1 MIICL
6 LNSHIYLLESK
17 LSQFLTGG
25 VLLSRDKEFIVLY
38 RGKDFLPAAVSSAI
52 EERRKH
58 ELGDKGKGANKN
70 FPRTVVHEHEQQT
83 SEDVCE
89 DENNSTND
97 ETFELSSEERNFKS
111 AEAAI
116 ERTHAKL
123 SEACVIDGH
132 SFHLYCLL
140 LCHPSIN

>member
-1 MIICL
+1 M
-6 LNSHIYLLESK
+6 
-17 LSQFLTGG
+17 
-25 VLLSRDKEFIVLY
+25 LSRDKEFIVLY

-58 ELGDKGKGANKN
+58 ELGDKGKGTNKK
-70 FPRTVVHEHEQQT
+70 FSRTAVHEQDQQT

-89 DENNSTND
+89 DENNSRND
-97 ETFELSSEERNFKS
+97 EEFELSSEERKLKS

-123 SEACVIDGH
+123 SEACVFDGH
-132 SFHLYCLL
+132 SFHLYCLF
-140 LCHPSIN
+140 LCLPSIN